1 MNFNLNSEQQMLQD
15 SVRRFVARDYSFEA
29 RNAALATGLACSES
43 HWRAFADNGWLAAAV
58 PEAYGGSDG
67 TVIET
72 VLIAQEFGR
81 ALVVEPYMGCAVLG
95 AQTIVAAGTHAQR
108 EHLLPLVADGT
119 RKVALAHGEGQA
131 SGNVASVEAR
141 AVRSDEG
148 YRLFGNKTLVPGGAD
163 AHTFIVSAV
172 TPDADGLTLFMVDAN
187 MPGLQR
193 HVLPLHDGSRAAE
206 LTLDG
211 VAVTRAAVLGAH
223 GQGLP
228 AVQHALA
235 HATATLCAELV
246 GGMEQAIAMTADYLK
261 VRKQFGVPLGSFQAL
276 QHRLADMAAELE
288 VARSMLYALLASIAN
303 DTAEQRDYVVSQ
315 TASLTSAAAK
325 YVCGQAIQLHGGIG
339 MTEEYQVGHYY
350 KRAIVAEALLGGGDR
365 HDARCAQY
373 LQRTLVHGDTRK

>member
-1 MNFNLNSEQQMLQD
+1 MNFNLDSEQQMLQD
-15 SVRRFVARDYSFEA
+15 SVRRFVVRDYSFEA
-29 RNAALATGLACSES
+29 RNAALAAGWTCSEL
-43 HWRAFADNGWLAAAV
+43 HWRTFADNGWLAAAV
-58 PEAYGGSDG
+58 PEALGGLGG
-67 TVIET
+67 TLIET

-95 AQTIVAAGTHAQR
+95 VQTIVAAGTPTQC
-108 EHLLPLVADGT
+108 ENLLPPAADGT
-119 RKVALAHGEGQA
+119 RRIALAHGEAQA
-131 SGNVASVEAR
+131 RGMAAPVHTRAERSG
-141 AVRSDEG
+141 EG

-163 AHTFIVSAV
+163 AHTLIVSAV
-172 TPDADGLTLFMVDAN
+172 TPDADGLTLFVVDAN
-187 MPGLQR
+187 TPELTR

-206 LTLDG
+206 LTFDG
-211 VAVTRAAVLGAH
+211 VAATRAAVLGEP
-223 GQGLP
+223 GRGLP

-235 HATATLCAELV
+235 HGTATLCAELV

-261 VRKQFGVPLGSFQAL
+261 VRTQFGVPLGSFQAL

-303 DTAEQRDYVVSQ
+303 DPAEQRDYVVSQ
-315 TASLTSAAAK
+315 AASLTSAAAK
-325 YVCGQAIQLHGGIG
+325 HVCGEAIQLHGGIG

-350 KRAIVAEALLGGGDR
+350 KRAIVADALLGGGDR